1 MPPCRYTRRPEIKGS
16 AAPPQSENRLP
27 GGIPIR
33 PPTGSRAADRDV
45 LASCPTGIAP
55 APEATDKLAMTQAPS
70 PDDASPLARRGRPW
84 HWQLALKGLRARLDV
99 HHQAA
104 FTDLDVIMR

>member
-1 MPPCRYTRRPEIKGS
+1 
-16 AAPPQSENRLP
+16 
-27 GGIPIR
+27 
-33 PPTGSRAADRDV
+33 
-45 LASCPTGIAP
+45 
-55 APEATDKLAMTQAPS
+55 MTQAPS

-104 FTDLDVIMR
+104 FTDLDVISFGESDAADEGVSDEVSSRAA